1 MLKLQ
6 GWPGLTAWLCLQGCF
21 RGRTFSAPRKSM
33 RGKGRV
39 TIQFGC
45 CYNYAMDKE
54 GRAPGQRPLSAPPQP
69 HTLKLPCPAI
79 GTLQSMAVVLSAI
92 F

>member
-1 MLKLQ
+1 MQVNTVQ
-6 GWPGLTAWLCLQGCF
+6 GLELYENFLDEMEQEKVVRMIHELERLGQQGEL
-21 RGRTFSAPRKSM
+21 RGRTFTAPRKWM

-45 CYNYAMDKE
+45 CYNYAVDRQ
-54 GRAPGQRPLSAPPQP
+54 GRPPG
-69 HTLKLPCPAI
+69 I
-79 GTLQSMAVVLSAI
+79 LQGEECCSFSP